1 LTEELFL
8 VGNFRFAAGVE
19 LKERMIPMNRRS
31 FLALGAAAAAAP
43 SLAQAP
49 AAPIEAQKA
58 APASP
63 FTDPDFG
70 FTAQITLGHCYQRAG
85 DPGKLLAIVSQIKAG
100 DFESAWSAYHQA
112 GVDLRTLAEPAAAK
126 GRGVS
131 AREAYLAAAS
141 YLSAGLRFLD
151 GTDNPERMF
160 PCWQEYAACWS
171 AAAALFD
178 PPIERLEIPYEGG
191 SLTGW
196 FLRVDNSHR
205 RRPLVVLNTGAD
217 GLEVSSYVEGGAGA
231 LARGYNCLIFNGPG
245 QGDSLWTRKLYFR
258 PDWEKVITPVV
269 DAMLRRREVDP
280 KRIALV
286 GISQGGYWVP
296 RALAFEHRIAAGVA
310 DPGVWDVSEPWLSHL
325 PPFVRSVLDGNDK
338 SRFDQMIQMGA
349 ASNPRTRMTL
359 SFRMRPYGF
368 TSYHEAFQAVQAY
381 NLADAAGR
389 IRCPMLITSPEGE
402 QFSPGQAQK
411 LFDAL
416 TCPKA
421 MVRFTREQGAD
432 QHCEVAAPGYRDYC
446 IYNWLDETLA

>member
-1 LTEELFL
+1 
-8 VGNFRFAAGVE
+8 
-19 LKERMIPMNRRS
+19 MNRRS
-31 FLALGAAAAAAP
+31 FLALGAAAAASP
-43 SLAQAP
+43 SLAQVS
-49 AAPIEAQKA
+49 AALIEAQKA
-58 APASP
+58 APVSP

-70 FTAQITLGHCYQRAG
+70 FAALNTLGHSYYRAG
-85 DPGKLLAIVSQIKAG
+85 DPGKLLEIVSKIKAG
-100 DFESAWSAYHQA
+100 NFESAWSAYHQA

-126 GRGVS
+126 GRKVS

-141 YLSAGLRFLD
+141 YLSAALRFLD
-151 GTDNPERMF
+151 GTNDPDRLL

-171 AAAALFD
+171 AASALFD

-196 FLRVDNSHR
+196 FLRMDNSHR
-205 RRPLVVLNTGAD
+205 RRPLVVLNNGAD
-217 GLEVSSYVEGGAGA
+217 GLEVSSYVLGGAGA

-245 QGDSLWTRKLYFR
+245 QGDSLWMRKLYFR
-258 PDWEKVITPVV
+258 PDWEQVITPVI

-325 PPFVRSVLDGNDK
+325 PPFVRSVLDGKDK

-359 SFRMRPYGF
+359 RFRMRPYGL
-368 TSYHEAFQAVQAY
+368 TSYYDVFRAVQAY
-381 NLADAAGR
+381 NLTEVAGR
-389 IRCPMLITSPEGE
+389 IRCPMLITSPESE
-402 QFSPGQAQK
+402 QFFPGQAQK

-416 TCPKA
+416 SCPKA
-421 MVRFTREQGAD
+421 IVHFTREQGAD
-432 QHCEVAAPGYRDYC
+432 QHCEVAAPGYRDFC
-446 IYNWLDETLA
+446 IYNWLDEILA